1 MKHTSSE
8 GLPLPASALPHS
20 FRSNSCVRKKK
31 KKKRFLLLVRGVGL
45 EVVVG
50 TVGEGTAN
58 EENGVQADTEAG
70 RVAALGARLG
80 RGAGGLGL
88 RGRVTG
94 LVETSSVYTCI
105 GGGKSP
111 ESVQG
116 CRDQGY

>member
-1 MKHTSSE
+1 MR
-8 GLPLPASALPHS
+8 A
-20 FRSNSCVRKKK
+20 